1 MSAVQNTTSNAVS
14 DSLLATMNPTKSVT
28 TDSTSETEDRFMK
41 LLVAQM
47 KNQDPLNPL
56 DNAQVTSQMAQLSTV
71 TGVSKLNTTLE
82 SLQANMLSGQSLEA
96 ANMIGHGVLVEGSSI
111 DLASS
116 KAILGVDLSSDA
128 SSVKLTVK
136 DSTGKAVYTMNL
148 GAQKAGVLPLA
159 WDGSTDSGTT
169 AVDGKYTFEVTA
181 AKGDQAVTV
190 SPLSFG
196 EVTSVSSGTSGLSL
210 NVPSI
215 GSVKLSEIR
224 QIL

>member
-1 MSAVQNTTSNAVS
+1 
-14 DSLLATMNPTKSVT
+14 
-28 TDSTSETEDRFMK
+28 
-41 LLVAQM
+41 
-47 KNQDPLNPL
+47 
-56 DNAQVTSQMAQLSTV
+56 
-71 TGVSKLNTTLE
+71 
-82 SLQANMLSGQSLEA
+82 
-96 ANMIGHGVLVEGSSI
+96 MIGHGVLVEGSSI